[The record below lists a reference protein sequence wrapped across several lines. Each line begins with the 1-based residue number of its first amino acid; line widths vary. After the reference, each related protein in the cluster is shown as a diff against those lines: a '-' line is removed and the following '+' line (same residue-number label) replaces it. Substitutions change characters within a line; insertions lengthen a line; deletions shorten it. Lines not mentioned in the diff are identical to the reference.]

1 MQGVELKI
9 NIIDYDDWFNGNGES
24 DIWLAT
30 ANFFKPLEFSIF
42 ATLYEMPL
50 LRQCLNN
57 PLSNE
62 LNLWRNNQLDV
73 EAWCE
78 SLVDSQI
85 FHPVFHHWLELQGQ
99 KTMRGVRMNTFG
111 WFDFKSAWFKPSED
125 NLGKY

>member
-1 MQGVELKI
+1 MKRVLQTQAWSSKLISLIMMIGLMAMGK
-9 NIIDYDDWFNGNGES
+9 S

-50 LRQCLNN
+50 LRECLNN
-57 PLSNE
+57 TLRDE

-78 SLVDSQI
+78 SLIDSQI
-85 FHPVFHHWLELQGQ
+85 FHPIFHHWLELQGQ
-99 KTMRGVRMNTFG
+99 KPCAAYG
-111 WFDFKSAWFKPSED
+111 
-125 NLGKY
+125 